1 MYSSVLLVLSFL
13 LGILTVSFLL
23 ACLLQK
29 LDELNPHYDFEIDE
43 PTTENQNT
51 ELEENDNQE
60 TK

>member
-1 MYSSVLLVLSFL
+1 MYSLLLVLSFL
-13 LGILTVSFLL
+13 LGIIALSFAL

-29 LDELNPHYDFEIDE
+29 LDELNAHYDFENDE

-51 ELEENDNQE
+51 GLEENDNQE